1 MPSFSIPPK
10 EGKGAALKKFRAIEG
25 LRGWLAWTVVLA
37 HLAYCSGF
45 SSGALGSHV
54 RSLGPPAV
62 LVFLI
67 VSGFVITHVV
77 IEKAEP
83 YPVYII
89 QRFARLFPLFAATCF
104 FGFFTN
110 DLLAISLA
118 APGFSDSEF
127 ARVVDGVAASNHKY
141 FWSHVLAHLTM
152 LHGAISNAA
161 LPYSEY
167 AFNMPAWS
175 ISLEWQFYLVAPLII
190 CIIRNELLIPLLAIA
205 VAICEFWF
213 RSFVGTAQPGALPLA
228 VSYFVVGI
236 VSRFTYPYAE
246 GHNWLVPAVALAIVL
261 FPLRNELRPFLIWLI
276 VFFGLP
282 RKCHERPGLAGNI
295 YSCALMS
302 PVAQYFGS
310 RSYSIFLCHYPVISA
325 IVWLLFS
332 YSGTAPGML
341 LLSCLSI
348 PATIIVSELTYRYIE
363 LPGIKMGKRAAAWMQ
378 PQITSGVAS
387 Q

>member
-1 MPSFSIPPK
+1 M
-10 EGKGAALKKFRAIEG
+10 
-25 LRGWLAWTVVLA
+25 RGWLAWAVVLA

-45 SSGALGSHV
+45 NTGALAAQF

-77 IEKAEP
+77 VEKSQA
-83 YPVYII
+83 YPVYLV
-89 QRFARLFPLFAATCF
+89 QRFARLFPLFATTCII
-104 FGFFTN
+104 GFFAN

-118 APGFSDSEF
+118 APGFNDPEF
-127 ARVVDGVAASNHKY
+127 ARVVNDVAASNHKY
-141 FWSHVLAHLTM
+141 FWSHFLAHATM

-190 CIIRNELLIPLLAIA
+190 CVIRNDLFLPLLAIA
-205 VAICEFWF
+205 VAICELWF
-213 RSFVGTAQPGALPLA
+213 RNFVGTAQPGALPLA
-228 VSYFVVGI
+228 ASYFVAGI
-236 VSRFTYPYAE
+236 VSRLTYPYVE
-246 GHNWLVPAVALAIVL
+246 GHNWLVPAVALAIVF
-261 FPLRNELRPFLIWLI
+261 FPLRDLRPLLIWFI

-282 RKCHERPGLAGNI
+282 PKCHERPGLGGDI
-295 YSCALMS
+295 YSCALTN
-302 PVAQYFGS
+302 PVAQYFGL

-325 IVWLLFS
+325 IVWLVFS
-332 YSGTAPGML
+332 YSGTPPGML

-348 PATIIVSELTYRYIE
+348 PATIVVSELTYRYIE
-363 LPGIKMGKRAAAWMQ
+363 LSGIKMGRRAAAWMQ
-378 PQITSGVAS
+378 PPIASGVAS
-387 Q
+387 R

>member
-1 MPSFSIPPK
+1 MKRFQ
-10 EGKGAALKKFRAIEG
+10 AIEG

-45 SSGALGSHV
+45 NAGTLAAQF
-54 RSLGPPAV
+54 RSLGLPAV

-77 IEKAEP
+77 VEKSEA
-83 YPVYII
+83 YPVYLV
-89 QRFARLFPLFAATCF
+89 QRFARLFPLFAATCIV
-104 FGFFTN
+104 GFFTN

-118 APGFSDSEF
+118 SPGFNDSEF
-127 ARVVDGVAASNHKY
+127 AKVVNGVAASNHKY
-141 FWSHVLAHLTM
+141 FWSHLLAHVTM
-152 LHGAISNAA
+152 LHGAVSNAA

-175 ISLEWQFYLVAPLII
+175 ISLEFQFYLVAPLII
-190 CIIRNELLIPLLAIA
+190 CIIRNEIFIPVLAITVA
-205 VAICEFWF
+205 VCEFWF
-213 RSFVGTAQPGALPLA
+213 KSFVGTVQPGALPLA
-228 VSYFVVGI
+228 ASYFVVGI
-236 VSRFTYPYAE
+236 VSRLTYPYVE

-261 FPLRNELRPFLIWLI
+261 FPLRSELRPFLIWFI

-282 RKCHERPGLAGNI
+282 QKCHERPGLAANI
-295 YSCALMS
+295 YSWALTN
-302 PVAQYFGS
+302 PAAQYFGS

-325 IVWLLFS
+325 IVWFVFS
-332 YSGTAPGML
+332 YSGVAPGIL

-348 PATIIVSELTYRYIE
+348 PATIMVSEFTYRYIE

-378 PQITSGVAS
+378 PTIASGVAS